1 MINVFNR
8 RKLFTD
14 SSAEQSAK
22 VWSRLEEHRI
32 PYEMKTMR
40 NHTAFGRNI
49 HASMSMQVGAGG
61 MGYDPFSDNMAYVY
75 VIYVRR
81 QDYDR
86 ARALIA

>member
-1 MINVFNR
+1 MINIFNR

-14 SSAEQSAK
+14 NSAEQSAK
-22 VWSRLEEHRI
+22 VWSRLKEHGI

-40 NHTAFGRNI
+40 NHTTFGRNI

-61 MGYDPFSDNMAYVY
+61 MGYDPFSDNMAYTY
-75 VIYVRR
+75 VIYVKNR
-81 QDYDR
+81 DYNR